1 MKKILVLL
9 FSVCVLF
16 GAQIK
21 EGQKGSFEGVFLGVF
36 LADCGP
42 TECLAVKIH
51 DGKNIHEILLR
62 YAKMPK
68 NLSLKMSD
76 DEVNKIGVG
85 SKVRANF
92 TWAKGSGESGD
103 VYPAGLYPSNVKL
116 KVLKAVNNEKLK
128 NTLQKIQALMWD
140 MVNDDDK
147 PIGDVMNLASWYEN
161 GKEGLPKDLK
171 EAKNLYA
178 EAVERG
184 GGDKARQALDRVEK
198 ALSLTMPSLADLEGS
213 WGEGSGGAYFVF
225 DDKGGWESYYASGA
239 SENTGKAVINGDEVE
254 MIPDEKEDP
263 LDETK
268 KIKRDNFK
276 LKIEP
281 NALGEYER
289 YVSLESGLNVL
300 VTDSDKKGA
309 NVRSEP
315 KGDIIANVPYVSAQA
330 DQSEIAA
337 KRMAYIQTQ
346 RGDWFFVTF
355 GGVSPHPGWMHKS
368 LLGSCILSSQ
378 NLTAIKNLKGE
389 VIAEVP
395 VISARIEAIKEPK
408 DGKRIVKIKTK
419 DGIIGWVDEESLFN
433 RPAACKAWE

>member
-21 EGQKGSFEGVFLGVF
+21 EGQKGSFEGVYLGVF

-51 DGKNIHEILLR
+51 DGKNIHEILWQ
-62 YAKMPK
+62 YTKMPK

-92 TWAKGSGESGD
+92 TWAKGSGEIGD

-116 KVLKAVNNEKLK
+116 KVLKAVNNQKLATTFK
-128 NTLQKIQALMWD
+128 RVEGIFWD
-140 MVNDDDK
+140 FDRGGEVSD
-147 PIGDVMNLASWYEN
+147 IIALASWYEN

-198 ALSLTMPSLADLEGS
+198 ALSLTSPSLADLEGS

-315 KGDIIANVPYVSAQA
+315 KGDIIANVPYVSSDA

-346 RGDWFFVTF
+346 KGDWFFVTF

-378 NLTAIKNLKGE
+378 NLTAVKNLKGE

-395 VISARIEAIKEPK
+395 VVPARIEAIKEPK

>member
-9 FSVCVLF
+9 FGVCVLF

-21 EGQKGSFEGVFLGVF
+21 EGQKGSFEGVYLGEFYV
-36 LADCGP
+36 DCGP

-51 DGKNIHEILLR
+51 DGKNIHEILWQ
-62 YAKMPK
+62 YTKMAKNM
-68 NLSLKMSD
+68 SLKMSD

-103 VYPAGLYPSNVKL
+103 AYPAGLYPSNVKL
-116 KVLKAVNNEKLK
+116 KVLKAVNNQKLATTFK
-128 NTLQKIQALMWD
+128 RVEGIFWD
-140 MVNDDDK
+140 FDRGGEV
-147 PIGDVMNLASWYEN
+147 GDIIALASWYEN

-198 ALSLTMPSLADLEGS
+198 ALNLTMPSLADLEGQ
-213 WGEGSGGAYFVF
+213 WLVGFQGAYIAF
-225 DDKGGWESYYASGA
+225 DNAGNWESFYASGA

-281 NALGEYER
+281 NALGEYQR
-289 YVSLESGLNVL
+289 YVSLEDNSVNILI
-300 VTDSDKKGA
+300 TDSDKKGA

-337 KRMAYIQTQ
+337 KRMGDIHTQ
-346 RGDWFFVTF
+346 LGDWFFVTF